1 MRRAVAVLATCAA
14 AIAIACSDYEGNEI
28 PPADGGGAGT
38 VDAGRTTDGAPA
50 VDAGASIDAAPSG
63 PCTTKGLRIRP
74 TVAYNASPDGG
85 LGQVCNPSAVLE
97 PGGGVAGLDRA
108 SGTDV
113 DGTDLTMIDGQKVTG
128 CVGADFA
135 SPVRFASIAITA
147 GPAADACGA
156 RPCDKNDADGCGTG
170 NTMAVFAGATRE
182 TVKLKAA
189 PDLAPGL
196 SEKIIPL
203 DGPIV
208 SVIVCR
214 IAWSPRRDDVAVDA
228 IEGICP

>member
-1 MRRAVAVLATCAA
+1 MRRTIAVPVFAAT
-14 AIAIACSDYEGNEI
+14 IAIACSDYEGNEI
-28 PPADGGGAGT
+28 PPADAGVGT
-38 VDAGRTTDGAPA
+38 ADAGDATPDAAPA
-50 VDAGASIDAAPSG
+50 IDAGGRIDAAPSG
-63 PCTTKGLRIRP
+63 PCTMTGLRIRP
-74 TVAYNASPDGG
+74 TVAYNASPAGG

-97 PGGGVAGLDRA
+97 PGNGVAGLDRA
-108 SGTDV
+108 AGTDV

-128 CVGADFA
+128 CVGADFP

-147 GPAADACGA
+147 GPAGDACGA
-156 RPCDKNDADGCGTG
+156 RPCDKNNADGCGTG
-170 NTMAVFAGATRE
+170 HTIAVFAGATRE

-189 PDLAPGL
+189 PELAAGL

-203 DGPIV
+203 DGTIK